1 MASLKL
7 IINLCEAGKV
17 QEAYDLAKADL
28 AQEKPWA
35 KLITGRALYY
45 FIKEDANNGQYERL
59 VAHLDEMISLGQLM
73 PDNENSIFWIGVF
86 CKRHLAPTA
95 IDTPMRLSA
104 LFSRLEEFSC
114 SSGRGYSVL
123 LDGFIRCDSW
133 QEMAAFLEWWNLN
146 KLTPEDYQPVEIA
159 PGKKIMSLAE
169 RAYIAKSKALLRLN
183 DKGRIREFLPK
194 LDNLMN
200 NHPEMTWPGYF
211 YGKLLLSLGSTPEEE
226 LRVILPFA
234 RKKATEFWVW
244 QLLSDVFVNDN
255 EKRLACLLRAVHCDT
270 QEQFL
275 IKVRTKLARLLIQ
288 QGQYNLAKYQ
298 IEKVTHCSLSSGF
311 CLSNE
316 VQCWIHESWFSTA
329 VSDSKTPIDFSTITD
344 GLICEGTE
352 ETIAVVTYTDIKTG
366 KSSFVYGREKR
377 ESQKLSFRV
386 GPGVVLKINSI
397 VEPTG
402 KLQIIRA
409 IKTPLPN
416 NLDYAKVVEGIVC
429 KQVGKKFAFL
439 KSTEGDFYIAPNVVR
454 KYNVENG
461 ETIKSLIVYD
471 YNKKK
476 LIWDWTCISINKKN
490 RIYNG

>member
-28 AQEKPWA
+28 EQERPWA

-133 QEMAAFLEWWNLN
+133 KETAVFLEWWNLN

-169 RAYIAKSKALLRLN
+169 RAYISKSKALLRLN
-183 DKGRIREFLPK
+183 DKGRIKAFLPQ
-194 LDNLMN
+194 LDNLMTQ
-200 NHPEMTWPGYF
+200 HAEMTYPGFF
-211 YGKLLLSLGSTPEEE
+211 YGKLLLSLGSTVEEE
-226 LRVILPFA
+226 LRVLIPFVR
-234 RKKATEFWVW
+234 RKLTEFWAW
-244 QLLSDVFVNDN
+244 QLLSDVFVGDL
-255 EKRLACLLRAVHCDT
+255 EKQLACLLRATHCNT
-270 QEQFL
+270 QENFL
-275 IKVRTKLARLLIQ
+275 VKVRTKLARLFIQ
-288 QGQYNLAKYQ
+288 QEQYNFAKYQ
-298 IEKVTHCSLSSGF
+298 IDKVTQCSLSNGWRLPF
-311 CLSNE
+311 E
-316 VQCWIHESWFSTA
+316 VECWVLEPWFSSA
-329 VSDSKTPIDFSTITD
+329 VSDSRAPLDFSSITD
-344 GLICEGTE
+344 ELLCEGTE
-352 ETIAVVTYTDIKTG
+352 EAVAVVTYSDIRTG
-366 KSSFVYGREKR
+366 KSSLVFGWEKHM
-377 ESQKLSFRV
+377 SQRLSIMV
-386 GPGVVLKINSI
+386 GPGVVLKINYI

-402 KLQIIRA
+402 RFHIIRA
-409 IKTPLPN
+409 INTQFPN
-416 NLDYAKVVEGIVC
+416 DLNYAKVVEGTVS
-429 KQVGKKFAFL
+429 KHAGRNFAFL
-439 KSTEGDFYIAPNVVR
+439 KSAEGDFYISPNVVQ
-454 KYNVENG
+454 KYNVVNG

-471 YNKKK
+471 YNRNRMT
-476 LIWDWTCISINKKN
+476 WDWTCISINRK
-490 RIYNG
+490 R